1 MQRPIIGIA
10 SSKNAQGK
18 IEMSQHY
25 LNAVWEAGAL
35 GVFLAYTQDENKL
48 FEYAQLFDG
57 FLFAG
62 GVDVDPVLYGEQI
75 AFDSVEIDA
84 ERDSFELALYRHV
97 IATGKPVLG
106 ICRGLQLINVAEG
119 GSLYQHIEGHRQDV
133 PGTQTEQKTL
143 VYKGSMLME
152 LIEKDQ
158 IMTNTFH
165 HQNVKAL
172 APTLLPD
179 AESADGYI
187 EAAHKSGH
195 RFCLGVQWH
204 PEIYRQSDPAMQ
216 KLFAAFVNACRSE

>member
-1 MQRPIIGIA
+1 MQRPIIGIT

-152 LIEKDQ
+152 LIEEDQ

-187 EAAHKSGH
+187 EAAHKSCH

-216 KLFAAFVNACRSE
+216 KLFAVFVNACRSE